1 MLKTGIDNIAKL
13 DALLKD
19 ARIGL
24 MTNPTGVDR
33 KGRPTIDILHEKY
46 HLGALLACEHGVR
59 GCVLAGDAV
68 SSFTDPAT
76 GVVVHS
82 CYGANRRL
90 SKEALDSFD
99 VYVYDIQDAGARF
112 YTYIYSLANALEDC
126 AREGK
131 PAVVLDRPNPLGGLK
146 VQGTLLDES
155 LSSFVGRFAMPTRY
169 ALTVG
174 EYALWIRDKLKLD
187 LVLHVVPMSGW
198 KREMR
203 YQETRLRFVPPSPN
217 LATLHALDIYPGTC
231 IFEGTNLSEGRGT
244 TLPFEMIGAPYI
256 DALALEK
263 RMNALRIKGVGF
275 RAAYFIPS
283 CSKHAG
289 QQCGGVQIYLEDKD
303 ADVCLAGLMLLEV
316 IHDMYP
322 DAFAYLDYFDRL
334 LGTTEYRAGKCGAK
348 KLLARHREKIAA
360 WQEKLRS
367 YLLYR

>member
-1 MLKTGIDNIAKL
+1 MLKTGIDNIAKV
-13 DALLKD
+13 DGLLKD

-46 HLGALLACEHGVR
+46 RLGALLACEHGVR
-59 GCVLAGDAV
+59 GCVPAGDAV
-68 SSFTDPAT
+68 SNFTDPAT

-82 CYGANRRL
+82 CYGANRCL
-90 SKEALDSFD
+90 SREALDSFD

-131 PAVVLDRPNPLGGLK
+131 PAVVLDRPAPLNGLN

-169 ALTVG
+169 GLTVG

-187 LVLHVVPMSGW
+187 LDLHIVPMSGW

-203 YQETRLRFVPPSPN
+203 YQDTGLRFIPPSPN
-217 LATLHALDIYPGTC
+217 LATLHALDLYPGTC

-244 TLPFEMIGAPYI
+244 TLPFELIGAPYI
-256 DALALEK
+256 DAEALAR
-263 RMNALRIKGVGF
+263 RMNDLRIRGVSF

-289 QQCGGVQIYLEDKD
+289 KQCGGVQIYLDD
-303 ADVCLAGLMLLEV
+303 NNADVCLIGLTLLETV
-316 IHDMYP
+316 RAMYP
-322 DAFAYLDYFDRL
+322 EAFAYLDSFDKL
-334 LGTTEYRAGKCGAK
+334 LGTPEFRAGKCGAK
-348 KLLARHREKIAA
+348 KLLARHKEKIAA
-360 WQEKLRS
+360 WQEALRG
-367 YLLYR
+367 YWLYK